1 MLTPLPPGA
10 ARHIGPYRLLA
21 RIGAGG
27 MGEVFLARRGQG
39 QLVAVKAV
47 RQELDG
53 DLDDAFRV
61 RFRREMAA
69 ARAVTG
75 PFTAA
80 LLDGDAEAQLPWLAT
95 EYVPGPSLADAVAR
109 CGPFPV
115 ESVRALGA
123 GLARALTAVHA
134 AEVLHRDL
142 KPGNVLLTPE
152 GPRLIDFGIA
162 RAFEATTLTMTGVL
176 VGTPGFMA
184 PEQIEGSHAVVP
196 ASDVFSL
203 GAVLC
208 HAATGRGPFDDPELA
223 SVVFRISQGDA
234 DLSRVPAELR
244 GVVAECLST
253 DPARRP
259 TPTELAERLADG
271 TAATPFPW
279 PSEALSLFAEYR
291 SAAAVFRQ
299 PASEPAEFKQSGAA
313 DAPPPP
319 QAAPALGAFGPAP
332 VLRRRRLPWVVAS
345 AAAAVVVTVAAVVLP
360 DTLADDP
367 ARTPTA
373 SPRPDAGSKPGGVVT
388 ASGNQ
393 GHSGEF
399 GASAV
404 REAALPDGWRPWS
417 RKKPKGVDSM
427 GKGCVIARST
437 LVCRDGWGAAIA
449 LDAATGKDRWKTPGF
464 PGEPTGIQEHPPET
478 DGKRVFVPSELG
490 VTGLDVATGGEVW
503 RHKVPAY
510 ARMVSVAYAQGVVY
524 TAEFNSRSAP
534 EPRTTVLRARRASTG
549 RQLWKTSVD
558 GRPRGALLAQG
569 DRLYTAVEGGGV
581 ISLSTRDGDEE
592 ARVSEP
598 ACSDLIG
605 YAGAILCWSMEHTGV
620 RVLDNGT
627 LASRR
632 TIGATKKPD
641 VAPVVGKKGVLVIA
655 NTDRKAELQDRLT
668 AYDWKSGKELW
679 DLPARG
685 TPSALGLSGDRLLY
699 VGFYEIRTVPL
710 DGDAENI
717 TQRTVPTTDTRAID
731 GLSATLTAPLY
742 LGGAIFAESIEGRLV
757 SGRAL

>member
-27 MGEVFLARRGQG
+27 MGEVFLARRDQG

-47 RQELDG
+47 RQELDV

-80 LLDGDAEAQLPWLAT
+80 LLDGDAEARLPWLAT

-109 CGPFPV
+109 CGPLPV
-115 ESVRALGA
+115 KSVRALGA
-123 GLARALTAVHA
+123 GLARALAVVHA
-134 AEVLHRDL
+134 ARVLHRDL

-162 RAFEATTLTMTGVL
+162 RAFEATALTMTGVL

-208 HAATGRGPFDDPELA
+208 HAATGRGPFDDSELA

-234 DLSRVPAELR
+234 DLSGVPDELR
-244 GVVAECLST
+244 GIVAECLAT
-253 DPARRP
+253 DPDRRP

-279 PSEALSLFAEYR
+279 PSDALSLFAEYR
-291 SAAAVFRQ
+291 SAAAAFER
-299 PASEPAEFKQSGAA
+299 SEFERSGAGE
-313 DAPPPP
+313 PPPP
-319 QAAPALGAFGPAP
+319 QAPPALGAFGPAP
-332 VLRRRRLPWVVAS
+332 VLKRRRLPWVAAS
-345 AAAAVVVTVAAVVLP
+345 AAAAVVVAVAGVMLP
-360 DTLADDP
+360 DALRDDP
-367 ARTPTA
+367 AGTPA
-373 SPRPDAGSKPGGVVT
+373 AGSPPDAGSASGRVVT
-388 ASGNQ
+388 ALGNQ
-393 GHSGEF
+393 GRSGEF

-404 REAALPDGWRPWS
+404 REDALPDGWRPWS

-427 GKGCVIARST
+427 GKGCVIVRST

-449 LDAATGKDRWKTPGF
+449 LDAATGKDRWKAPGF
-464 PGEPTGIQEHPPET
+464 SGKPSGIQENPPET
-478 DGKRVFVPSELG
+478 DGERVFVPSELG
-490 VTGLDVATGGEVW
+490 VTGLDVATGDEVW
-503 RHKVPAY
+503 RHEAPAH
-510 ARMVSVAYAQGVVY
+510 AGVVSVAYAQGVVY
-524 TAEFNSRSAP
+524 TAEFNRRAAP

-558 GRPRGALLAQG
+558 GKPQGALLVRSG
-569 DRLYTAVEGGGV
+569 RLYTALEGGGV
-581 ISLSTRDGDEE
+581 LSLSTLAGDEK
-592 ARVSEP
+592 ARVPEP
-598 ACSDLIG
+598 ACSGLIG
-605 YAGAILCWSMEHTGV
+605 YAGAILCWSVEHEGV
-620 RVLDNGT
+620 RVLDSGT

-632 TIGATKKPD
+632 TIGATKEPD
-641 VAPVVGKKGVLVIA
+641 IAPVVGEKGVLVIA
-655 NTDRKAELQDRLT
+655 STDERAELPDRLT
-668 AYDWKSGKELW
+668 AYDWKSGKKLW

-685 TPSALGLSGDRLLY
+685 NPSALGLSRDRLLS
-699 VGFYEIRTVPL
+699 VGSYEIRTVPL
-710 DGDAENI
+710 DGDAENV
-717 TQRTVPTTDTRAID
+717 TQRTVPTTDTKAID
-731 GLSATLTAPLY
+731 GVADTLTTPLY